1 MLHVASGALGPLAVL
16 AGPAIATPGFATLVV
31 IAVIA
36 ETTRLSSTRA
46 RAFLD
51 RLAGG
56 AFRPGET
63 GAPSGAGT
71 LALGYALAWWLFP
84 PAAAEAAIV
93 VAAIADP
100 AAALVGSRFGRGAGK
115 SLPGSLAC
123 AMAAALVLVLLHVG
137 PVGVAAAAVGAALAE
152 RAPWRGTDN
161 IAVPLV
167 VAALLRWLR

>member
-1 MLHVASGALGPLAVL
+1 VTSGALGPLAVG
-16 AGPAIATPGFATLVV
+16 AGPAIATPGFAALVV
-31 IAVIA
+31 IAALAEIA
-36 ETTRLSSTRA
+36 RLSSMRN
-46 RAFLD
+46 RAFVD

-56 AFRPGET
+56 AFRPAET
-63 GAPSGAGT
+63 DAPSGAGT

-93 VAAIADP
+93 VAAVADP
-100 AAALVGSRFGRGAGK
+100 AAALVGSRFGGGVAK

-123 AMAAALVLVLLHVG
+123 AVVAALVLGLFHVR
-137 PVGVAAAAVGAALAE
+137 PVGVAVTAVAAALAE

-167 VAALLRWLR
+167 VAALLGWLR